1 MEKLVRDTLASRL
14 RAQSL
19 YSIANGA
26 GVNLSSLSRWYR
38 GERSIGLRSFLRLVD
53 YLGLELVESGQD
65 ETSEPEY
72 EYAPWEST

>member
-14 RAQSL
+14 RTQSL
-19 YSIANGA
+19 YSIARDA
-26 GVNLSSLSRWYR
+26 GVNLSSLSRWHR
-38 GERSIGLRSFLRLVD
+38 GERSICLVSFLRLVD
-53 YLGLELVESGQD
+53 YLGLELVEAGQD

>member
-1 MEKLVRDTLASRL
+1 MEKLVRDTLVKRL
-14 RAQSL
+14 RTQSL
-19 YSIANGA
+19 YSIARDA

-38 GERSIGLRSFLRLVD
+38 GERSIGLGSFLRLVD
-53 YLGLELVESGQD
+53 YLGLTLVDAGQD